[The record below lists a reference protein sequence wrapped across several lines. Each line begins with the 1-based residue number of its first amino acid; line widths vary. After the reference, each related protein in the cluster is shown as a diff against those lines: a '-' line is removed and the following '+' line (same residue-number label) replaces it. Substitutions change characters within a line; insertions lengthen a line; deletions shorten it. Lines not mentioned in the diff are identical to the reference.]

1 MIKKEPYKTVAMQQ
15 YEKEHPKKEASKDRL
30 KDPINIFQERKDL

>member
-1 MIKKEPYKTVAMQQ
+1 MFKPAQKTDLEKQ